1 MIRAFFVGIH
11 ENLSDE
17 SGLSH
22 WAEFGI
28 LQKKWKIFPWKW
40 GFPVERKE
48 YIEMSRYLISEAARQ
63 TGVEAHVLRF
73 WEEELRLEIPRNE
86 QGHRYYTEEH
96 IAVFEK
102 IKNMKLQGFPLK
114 AIKESLGQQE
124 PMAQE
129 AVGQTN
135 SGQTNSGQTNSGQAT
150 VGSDG
155 EISIPISFSKEK
167 SQSSLTQADKL
178 VEFESI
184 VYDIVTEALRNNNEY
199 QAKEISDRVGDKVVK
214 EMNYLMRENEEQ
226 LEAHFR
232 KLDEAIRHR
241 GRRAKSVQD
250 REVAATKVT
259 KLPLVSHT
267 KKKRRLFPR
276 RRKTVLY

>member
-1 MIRAFFVGIH
+1 
-11 ENLSDE
+11 
-17 SGLSH
+17 
-22 WAEFGI
+22 
-28 LQKKWKIFPWKW
+28 
-40 GFPVERKE
+40 
-48 YIEMSRYLISEAARQ
+48 MSRYLISEAARQ